1 MPPKS
6 KPKDKAKKS
15 TKRSSCKKIALQDCP
30 ICHKPQLL
38 NYDRHMN
45 TIHDSGPKRRGLE
58 SLVEVGSRDYSPR
71 LIDENTEQ
79 ILLDNETYQ
88 LSELPPV
95 SDITSVPSSISQ
107 APIMRTYNNLKKNKM
122 NKQLLENILQQ
133 GSIERYNDDNDIVLF
148 EYNDDEEPLKYGGK
162 RKKKRKSVKKR
173 RKNKKTKSKKNRKT
187 HKR

>member
-6 KPKDKAKKS
+6 KPKNKAKKS
-15 TKRSSCKKIALQDCP
+15 TKPSSCKKIALQDCP

-58 SLVEVGSRDYSPR
+58 SLVEAGIRDYSPE

-79 ILLDNETYQ
+79 TLLDNETYQ

-95 SDITSVPSSISQ
+95 SGISTVPSSMSKP
-107 APIMRTYNNLKKNKM
+107 PIMRTYNKLKKNRI
-122 NKQLLENILQQ
+122 NKELLENILQQ
-133 GSIERYNDDNDIVLF
+133 GSVERYNDDNDIVLF
-148 EYNDDEEPLKYGGK
+148 EYNDDDEEQYGGK

-173 RKNKKTKSKKNRKT
+173 RKNKKSKSKKNRKT